1 MSAPVQLGQSLAA
14 AAAQAARRS
23 AAFVTSLQKPD
34 GHWCAELTAD
44 TTLESD
50 YILFQL
56 WLYPPRDGVWNPETR
71 PLIEKA
77 VRSILNRQLEDG
89 GFNIYVKGPSE
100 VSASVKAYF
109 ALKLGGVPAEDP
121 RMQRLR
127 ERILAMGGI
136 QAANSYVKVNLSL
149 FDLYPR
155 EYCPSIPPE
164 VALLPFNLLYQMSSW
179 TRSIVISLAIVHA
192 AHPRSP
198 VPTGFS
204 LAELW
209 APGETGA
216 FFEDGKLFSWRTLF
230 LTIDRC
236 LKWWERNPLARP
248 IRRRALACAAEWMI
262 ERLDHSDGLAAIYPP
277 MMYSV
282 MALDVLGYAKDH
294 PLRAR
299 ALRQFDDLMVDDG
312 ERFFFQPCYSAI
324 WDTSIAAFALSQAEP
339 KHTALRSAADW
350 MLDHEIRHKGDW
362 SVKRPDVEPSGW
374 AFEYRNDFY
383 PDIDDTA
390 MVMLALSNARSSHAA
405 KQQACHKR
413 ALDWL
418 LAMQSKDGG
427 WAAFDADNNWEF
439 LSHVPFADHNAM
451 LDPTCP
457 DITGRVLESLC
468 AHGLNRGHPSVA
480 RGVDYL
486 VRNQR
491 PDGSWY
497 GRWGV
502 AYIYGTCFALRGLA
516 AADESDREAHVL
528 RGGEWLRSI
537 QNADGGWG
545 ESCASYDNEI
555 FTPAESTP
563 SQTAWAI
570 LGLIAGGDPSSLSVQ
585 HGIEYL
591 LETQRGDGSWDEE
604 LATGSGF
611 PKVFYLNYH
620 LYKDYFPL
628 LALAAFVKAQA
639 NS

>member
-1 MSAPVQLGQSLAA
+1 
-14 AAAQAARRS
+14 
-23 AAFVTSLQKPD
+23 
-34 GHWCAELTAD
+34 
-44 TTLESD
+44 
-50 YILFQL
+50 
-56 WLYPPRDGVWNPETR
+56 
-71 PLIEKA
+71 
-77 VRSILNRQLEDG
+77 
-89 GFNIYVKGPSE
+89 
-100 VSASVKAYF
+100 
-109 ALKLGGVPAEDP
+109 
-121 RMQRLR
+121 
-127 ERILAMGGI
+127 
-136 QAANSYVKVNLSL
+136 
-149 FDLYPR
+149 
-155 EYCPSIPPE
+155 
-164 VALLPFNLLYQMSSW
+164 
-179 TRSIVISLAIVHA
+179 
-192 AHPRSP
+192 
-198 VPTGFS
+198 
-204 LAELW
+204 
-209 APGETGA
+209 
-216 FFEDGKLFSWRTLF
+216 LF

-236 LKWWERNPLARP
+236 LKWWERSPLTRP
-248 IRRRALACAAEWMI
+248 IRRRAVARAAEWMI
-262 ERLDHSDGLAAIYPP
+262 ERLEDSDGLAAIYPP

-294 PLRAR
+294 ALRAR

-312 ERFFFQPCYSAI
+312 ARFFFQPCYSAI
-324 WDTSIAAFALSQAEP
+324 WDTSISTFALGQAEP
-339 KHTALRSAADW
+339 RHAALRRAADW
-350 MLDHEIRHKGDW
+350 MLEREIRRKGDW
-362 SVKRPDVEPSGW
+362 SVKRPNVEPSGW

-390 MVMLALSNARSSHAA
+390 MVMLALSKARGSNTA

-468 AHGLNRGHPSVA
+468 AHGLTRDHPSVA

-486 VRNQR
+486 VRNQGA
-491 PDGSWY
+491 DGSWY

-516 AADESDREAHVL
+516 AAGESDREAHVL

-555 FTPAESTP
+555 FTPARSTP

-591 LETQRGDGSWDEE
+591 LETQRSDGSWDEE
-604 LATGSGF
+604 LATGTGF

-628 LALAAFVKAQA
+628 MALAAFVKAQA